1 MRSEPLCEQPS
12 DPNYTVRVVIPI
24 RPFKK
29 FLSRPLTP
37 TTADLKALDE
47 EVEQK
52 LEKNALKLDD
62 WSEEDPYAGMGA
74 VERIF
79 KKYIMLPRG
88 RC

>member
-1 MRSEPLCEQPS
+1 MSNLAALTTICGDS
-12 DPNYTVRVVIPI
+12 YSILL
-24 RPFKK
+24 K
-29 FLSRPLTP
+29 FPSRPLTP

>member
-1 MRSEPLCEQPS
+1 MSNLAALTTICGDS
-12 DPNYTVRVVIPI
+12 NSILL
-24 RPFKK
+24 K
-29 FLSRPLTP
+29 FPSRPLTP